1 MTQKKD
7 LFEPFRFR
15 NGIWAPNRLALA
27 ALTNSQSHADGTLS
41 DNELHW
47 LNLRAEG
54 GFGIVTSC
62 AAHVSK
68 LGQGW
73 PGALGVSDDA
83 QLPGLTRF
91 AHEMH
96 QRKSLALMQIF
107 HGGLRA
113 DQTVC
118 GGQPISASDGGPT
131 GARAATEHDLEQVIE
146 DFAQAAVRAHAA
158 KMDGIEIHGA
168 HGYLFTQFLSTTENH
183 RTDQWG
189 GSYENRARLLR
200 RTMQAVRARVP
211 KDFVVGVRISPED
224 GGNARGIDLDESL
237 QLAKWLA
244 DDGIDFLHMSLWDA
258 FKPSI
263 KRPAEHPLD
272 IFKRVI
278 PADLPIFAA
287 GHIWDRNDAQK
298 VLDLG
303 ADVIALGRSAIL
315 NPNWPKDIIDPAW
328 QPKRLPTTSAHLL
341 SVGLQ
346 PVFINRL
353 KPRPGFIAD

>member
-1 MTQKKD
+1 
-7 LFEPFRFR
+7 
-15 NGIWAPNRLALA
+15 
-27 ALTNSQSHADGTLS
+27 
-41 DNELHW
+41 
-47 LNLRAEG
+47 
-54 GFGIVTSC
+54 
-62 AAHVSK
+62 
-68 LGQGW
+68 
-73 PGALGVSDDA
+73 
-83 QLPGLTRF
+83 
-91 AHEMH
+91 
-96 QRKSLALMQIF
+96 
-107 HGGLRA
+107 
-113 DQTVC
+113 
-118 GGQPISASDGGPT
+118 
-131 GARAATEHDLEQVIE
+131 
-146 DFAQAAVRAHAA
+146 
-158 KMDGIEIHGA
+158 MDGIEIHGA

-211 KDFVVGVRISPED
+211 KDFIVGVRISPED

-263 KRPAEHPLD
+263 KRPTEHPLD

-315 NPNWPKDIIDPAW
+315 NPNWPKDIVDPAW
-328 QPKRLPTTSAHLL
+328 QPKRLPTTPEHLS

-353 KPRPGFIAD
+353 RVRPGFFR

>member
-1 MTQKKD
+1 MKNI
-7 LFEPFRFR
+7 LEPVRFR
-15 NGIWAPNRLALA
+15 NGVWAPNRLALA
-27 ALTNSQSHADGTLS
+27 ALTNSQSHADSTLS
-41 DNELHW
+41 DEELHW

-54 GFGIVTSC
+54 GFGIITSC

-73 PGALGVSDDA
+73 PGALGISDDS
-83 QLPGLTRF
+83 QLPGLTRL

-131 GARAATEHDLEQVIE
+131 GARAATEHELEQVIE

-168 HGYLFTQFLSTTENH
+168 HGYLFTQFLSSSENS

-211 KDFVVGVRISPED
+211 KEFVVGVRISPED

-315 NPNWPKDIIDPAW
+315 NPNWPKDIADPAW
-328 QPKRLPTTSAHLL
+328 QPQRLPTTPEHLQ

-353 KPRPGFIAD
+353 RVRPGFFAD